1 TSKSQPV
8 SSRQEEKSS
17 QIASVNYQCSL
28 PYSISNKAELQ
39 PRLSTCN
46 YQLSGQPDM
55 HCGNEYLVESE
66 SLTHT
71 SANNDQFNSG
81 NRSLTVD
88 DADADVDADDNHSDN
103 DGISNA
109 SEDDGDHHQSDIS
122 IISPLPGQ
130 CSSNLFDDIDGD
142 DEYQQ
147 QDVSNNGGDVVSR
160 DVVYPPQHDSEVTEE
175 LNLNKSYNLS
185 HFTINKNGV
194 IDDDSHTCCNHVL
207 TQDHD
212 DAVDVDDDDGG
223 GGGGQEVIS
232 ETLASSVSLPDDD
245 DDEQGEDSNV
255 VLHGGGDDD
264 NPSYTTTA
272 TRSTMTQSPPPLN
285 HDDDYQ
291 LNQENRGDDD
301 DNTEEAPPRDDDE
314 TLEEDL
320 KINKDD
326 DIPETS
332 RWDENPTSNN
342 SSSCSNIEQ
351 QQLSTSDSKHLMLIP
366 NFFPMTPRIEEIFTS
381 RSSDLLVMDKNSTQ
395 DDNKHDNSE
404 KNVVDPL
411 RSRLNARLS
420 EAVHTVNRKS
430 FTNMPNTT
438 TTTSGDG
445 GGRGGSSSSSS
456 TDMIITDTIT
466 ALINSGY
473 KTRSLK
479 KAERVF
485 NMTLK

>member
-1 TSKSQPV
+1 
-8 SSRQEEKSS
+8 
-17 QIASVNYQCSL
+17 
-28 PYSISNKAELQ
+28 
-39 PRLSTCN
+39 
-46 YQLSGQPDM
+46 
-55 HCGNEYLVESE
+55 
-66 SLTHT
+66 
-71 SANNDQFNSG
+71 
-81 NRSLTVD
+81 
-88 DADADVDADDNHSDN
+88 
-103 DGISNA
+103 
-109 SEDDGDHHQSDIS
+109 
-122 IISPLPGQ
+122 
-130 CSSNLFDDIDGD
+130 
-142 DEYQQ
+142 
-147 QDVSNNGGDVVSR
+147 
-160 DVVYPPQHDSEVTEE
+160 
-175 LNLNKSYNLS
+175 
-185 HFTINKNGV
+185 
-194 IDDDSHTCCNHVL
+194 
-207 TQDHD
+207 
-212 DAVDVDDDDGG
+212 
-223 GGGGQEVIS
+223 
-232 ETLASSVSLPDDD
+232 
-245 DDEQGEDSNV
+245 
-255 VLHGGGDDD
+255 
-264 NPSYTTTA
+264 
-272 TRSTMTQSPPPLN
+272 MTQSPPPLN

-291 LNQENRGDDD
+291 SIRQPELSLTSSHNILQSSSIQLNKQDEFYKEKFIHNIMYELNQENRGDD

-366 NFFPMTPRIEEIFTS
+366 NFFPMTPRIEEIFTN

-404 KNVVDPL
+404 KNIVDPL

-445 GGRGGSSSSSS
+445 GGRGGSSSSS